1 MKTKTIISKIVMLFF
16 SIVVISFIIISGNYY
31 EIYLGKKYGK
41 DIIKDFEV
49 VNPKGGK

>member
-1 MKTKTIISKIVMLFF
+1 MKTKMIIGKTAISIVF

-41 DIIKDFEV
+41 DIISRLE
-49 VNPKGGK
+49 